1 MVQRMNY
8 LQASR
13 MWQAVT
19 MSFSKDTLRF
29 CSPFL
34 AILASVAE
42 LGGFWHDVLS
52 CWSAGGPSLS
62 APTACCRFLCTSED
76 IAFLFLSAVL
86 VTIFYYSQKFASV
99 TNVKT
104 KFNYTFTS
112 TSCRRR
118 WPSKYS
124 TLIKLNVLICTIKG
138 EGTAANSLPKLPNC
152 ASSTAELT
160 S

>member
-1 MVQRMNY
+1 M
-8 LQASR
+8 
-13 MWQAVT
+13 
-19 MSFSKDTLRF
+19 
-29 CSPFL
+29 
-34 AILASVAE
+34 
-42 LGGFWHDVLS
+42 
-52 CWSAGGPSLS
+52 AGGHHELLKGHAPLLQSLLGNIGERGGIRRLLARCIIMLVDRRPLPLGS
-62 APTACCRFLCTSED
+62 HRLLSF
-76 IAFLFLSAVL
+76 FMHQRRHRVFVLSAVL